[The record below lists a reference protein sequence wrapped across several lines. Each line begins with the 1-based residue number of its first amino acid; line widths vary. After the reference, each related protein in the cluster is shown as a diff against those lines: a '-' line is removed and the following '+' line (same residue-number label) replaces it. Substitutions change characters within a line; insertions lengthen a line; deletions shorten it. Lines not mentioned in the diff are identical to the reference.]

1 MPVGAG
7 KYDDLCTEAR
17 EKTKATGAILIIIDG
32 EKGSGFSVQ
41 GDLEILIKLPFLLE
55 NVAKQIR
62 DDLENGSISN

>member
-7 KYDDLCTEAR
+7 KYDDLCTEAAK
-17 EKTKATGAILIIIDG
+17 KTDAKGVIMIVLDG
-32 EKGSGFSVQ
+32 EKGSGFSIHATF
-41 GDLEILIKLPFLLE
+41 EILIKLPELLE